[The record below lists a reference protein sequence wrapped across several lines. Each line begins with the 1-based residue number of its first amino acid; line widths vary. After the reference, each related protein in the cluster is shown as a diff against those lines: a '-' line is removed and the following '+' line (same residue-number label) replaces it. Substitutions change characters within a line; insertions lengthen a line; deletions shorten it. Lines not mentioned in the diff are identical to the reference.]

1 MDKKFL
7 LVHVLNAAILL
18 TCSYLLYRAAS
29 NTYIFNMIKE
39 AWRGIIYLSFVLS
52 IVGFK
57 YDNEAKQTQ
66 D

>member
-18 TCSYLLYRAAS
+18 ICSYLLYKAAS
-29 NTYIFNMIKE
+29 NTHIFNMIK
-39 AWRGIIYLSFVLS
+39 AWRGVIYLSFVLS
-52 IVGFK
+52 IIGFK
-57 YDNEAKQTQ
+57 YDNVAKQAQ